1 MKTRPFVRAALV
13 GALLAASSFGAL
25 AKSPNSNGVG
35 DGPSHTPGVPQG
47 QGAGSGSTST
57 TPPGWGSDGKRQGW
71 DSSGGT
77 PPGWTNN
84 DGKKTGWD
92 GASSAPGIEKR

>member
-1 MKTRPFVRAALV
+1 MKTATFVRTTLV
-13 GALLAASSFGAL
+13 TALLAVSSFGAL

-35 DGPSHTPGVPQG
+35 SGPSHTPGIPQG
-47 QGAGSGSTST
+47 QGAGSSSTST
-57 TPPGWGSDGKRQGW
+57 TPPGWSSDGKRQGW

-84 DGKKTGWD
+84 DGQKKGWD